1 LVLYQTDTMTTMDGV
16 PVTVGI
22 ARYSPAP
29 WVLAFLGLYLEIVV
43 VQLEERTDPPQ
54 APQGVQLIGY
64 ACSRGLLLLGL
75 I

>member
-1 LVLYQTDTMTTMDGV
+1 MCTMDGV
-16 PVTVGI
+16 PVMVGI
-22 ARYSPAP
+22 ARYPPAP
-29 WVLAFLGLYLEIVV
+29 WVLAFLGLCLGIVV

-64 ACSRGLLLLGL
+64 ACLRGLLLLGF